1 MAASTSPAAS
11 SSDPASDAPPAVG
24 TVRFDSGRADVDGGR
39 DLRFE
44 APIATLE
51 IGRDDDPR
59 VALER
64 LQAELDAGRWVAGY
78 LAYEAGYPLQ
88 DLPVPDGVEGPLGWF
103 GIYDRPVHQAAAA
116 SSAAGPAAEVAGP
129 ASGTSSGTHDF
140 RFSPS
145 RHVWATRVADVHERI
160 RAGATYQLNLT
171 GRMRF
176 RADAGGWRAYR
187 AWRGAQP
194 VPFAAYL
201 RPSEA
206 HEIVSLSPELFVRS
220 DGRAIWTRPM
230 KGTAP
235 RGRDAA
241 EDERFAVALRD
252 DPKTRAE
259 NVMIV
264 DLLRND
270 LGRVAAFGSVRADP
284 LFAVERYASLL
295 QMTSTVRAELRPEL
309 RGRGLAATLAALFP
323 CGSVTGAPKRATMQ
337 AISEIEDGPRGAYTG
352 AIGYGAPDGSFVFS
366 VAIRTAE
373 VRGRDGLM
381 GLGCGVLIDSDADA
395 EYDEALLKGAFARS
409 A

>member
-1 MAASTSPAAS
+1 MMRAVSTVDVPSP
-11 SSDPASDAPPAVG
+11 PGVG
-24 TVRFDSGRADVDGGR
+24 SVRLDSGRPDADGAR

-44 APIATLE
+44 APLRAVRIE
-51 IGRDDDPR
+51 VGDDPGE
-59 VALER
+59 ALLD
-64 LQAELDAGRWVAGY
+64 LQAELDRGRWLAGY
-78 LAYEAGYPLQ
+78 LAYEAGYPLLG
-88 DLPVPDGVEGPLGWF
+88 LPLPAWVDRPLGWF
-103 GIYDRPVHQAAAA
+103 GVYDGPVATGRH
-116 SSAAGPAAEVAGP
+116 AAGLSDDVP
-129 ASGTSSGTHDF
+129 ASGARDF
-140 RFSPS
+140 AFAPS
-145 RHVWATRVADVHERI
+145 RERWRTQVEDVHERI

-176 RADAGGWRAYR
+176 RAEAGGFAAYR
-187 AWRGAQP
+187 AWRRAHP
-194 VPFAAYL
+194 VPFGAYL
-201 RPSEA
+201 RPSED

-220 DGRAIWTRPM
+220 DGTRVWTRPM

-235 RGRDAA
+235 RGRGPA
-241 EDERFAVALRD
+241 EDDRLVERLRR

-270 LGRVAAFGSVRADP
+270 LGRVAAFGSVRVDP

-295 QMTSTVRAELRPEL
+295 QMTSTVHAELRPEL
-309 RGRGLAATLAALFP
+309 RGRGWAATVAALFP
-323 CGSVTGAPKRATMQ
+323 CGSVTGAPKRATVQ
-337 AISEIEDGPRGAYTG
+337 AIAEIEGRPRGAYTG
-352 AIGYGAPDGSFVFS
+352 AIGYAAPDGTFAMS

-373 VRGRDGLM
+373 VRGRDGVI

>member
-1 MAASTSPAAS
+1 MMRAVSTADVPST
-11 SSDPASDAPPAVG
+11 PAVG
-24 TVRFDSGRADVDGGR
+24 TVRLESGRPDADGAR

-44 APIATLE
+44 APLRTVRIEA
-51 IGRDDDPR
+51 GDDPAA
-59 VALER
+59 ALAG
-64 LQAELDAGRWVAGY
+64 LQAEVDRGRWVAGY
-78 LAYEAGYPLQ
+78 LAYEAGYPLLG
-88 DLPVPDGVEGPLGWF
+88 LPLPDWVGGSLGWF
-103 GIYDRPVHQAAAA
+103 GVYEGPVAP
-116 SSAAGPAAEVAGP
+116 GGTDGP
-129 ASGTSSGTHDF
+129 ASDEAPVSGARDF
-140 RFSPS
+140 AFVPS
-145 RHVWATRVADVHERI
+145 RERWRAQVADVHERI

-176 RADAGGWRAYR
+176 RAEAGGWAAYR
-187 AWRGAQP
+187 AWSRAHP

-201 RPSEA
+201 RPSAE

-220 DGRAIWTRPM
+220 DGTRLWTRPM

-235 RGRDAA
+235 RGRDRE
-241 EDERFAVALRD
+241 EDERLVDRLRC

-295 QMTSTVRAELRPEL
+295 QMTSTVRAELRPDL
-309 RGRGLAATLAALFP
+309 RGGGWAATLAALFP
-323 CGSVTGAPKRATMQ
+323 CGSVTGAPKRETVR
-337 AISEIEDGPRGAYTG
+337 AIAELEGRPRGVYTG
-352 AIGYGAPDGSFVFS
+352 AIGYAAPDGTFAMS

-373 VRGRDGLM
+373 VRGRDGVI